1 MEPTWVRAVY
11 LHVLCLVGIV
21 IMVLG
26 SLGAALGVVHLA
38 APRLKQSDP
47 LSRVAIAVVDVVDAV
62 SRSSSSDVPPAA
74 KTAVSSTRHELDRQA
89 RNAAWNDLFH
99 GLLFFGL
106 GLGVYRY
113 HYRRTDAGRPQP
125 AAAPAWSAPQ
135 PGPTA
140 PTPAG

>member
-1 MEPTWVRAVY
+1 MEPNWVRAVY
-11 LHVLCLVGIV
+11 LHILCLVGIV
-21 IMVLG
+21 IMVFG

-47 LSRVAIAVVDVVDAV
+47 LSRIAIAVVDVVDAV
-62 SRSSSSDVPPAA
+62 SRSSSSGEEFPPEAKAA
-74 KTAVSSTRHELDRQA
+74 LSSTRHELDRQA

-99 GLLFFGL
+99 GLLFLGL

-125 AAAPAWSAPQ
+125 VAPQ
-135 PGPTA
+135 PTATPPGP
-140 PTPAG
+140 

>member
-21 IMVLG
+21 IMVFG

-62 SRSSSSDVPPAA
+62 SRSSSSSADFPPEAKAA
-74 KTAVSSTRHELDRQA
+74 LSSTRHELDRQA

-106 GLGVYRY
+106 GFAVYRY

-125 AAAPAWSAPQ
+125 
-135 PGPTA
+135 GPTA
-140 PTPAG
+140 PPPAG